1 MSDNTRLTFVDA
13 VVEGLR
19 NWRSTLGTAT
29 RPEFW
34 YWFLFTV
41 LASIVASTIDS
52 VFLSPSA
59 LVIPDNLD
67 AFTGNQI
74 REILDVT
81 LSESIWT
88 VSTLVT
94 VSLFIPTLTV
104 TIRRFRE
111 AGSAVA
117 FAWAVHLIGPIS
129 TYVLFSLGY
138 TTADMVDAGISDA
151 NAGSVLVIALA
162 MLGLVVANIAAL
174 IIWIVVA
181 ARPAKTTE
189 PR

>member
-1 MSDNTRLTFVDA
+1 MTDNTRLTFVDA

-19 NWRSTLGTAT
+19 NWRSTTGTAT

-34 YWFLFTV
+34 YWFLFTA

-52 VFLSPSA
+52 VFLPPSA
-59 LVIPDNLD
+59 LVIPENLET
-67 AFTGNQI
+67 FTGVQI

-88 VSTLVT
+88 LSTLVT

-129 TYVLFSLGY
+129 AYVVFSLGY
-138 TTADMVDAGISDA
+138 TTADMVDAGISDT
-151 NAGSVLVIALA
+151 NAGSVLIIALA
-162 MLGLVVANIAAL
+162 MLGVVVANVAAL
-174 IIWIVVA
+174 ILWIVVA
-181 ARPAKTTE
+181 ARPAKSTE